1 VVIKQEIEIPVLKL
15 EKKASSD
22 KKEKLNKLNAKLEKL
37 NEKKEKLKKKCS
49 KKQVAVLA
57 VAESIPKM
65 LEEVAE
71 KKPEYF
77 VFAGV
82 EKSMNRV
89 SQEYVDGKLTMQ
101 EFTSAW
107 NNEATILKKKVCW
120 MKAEAMKKQ

>member
-1 VVIKQEIEIPVLKL
+1 MKL

-22 KKEKLNKLNAKLEKL
+22 KKEKLDKLNAKLEKL
-37 NEKKEKLKKKCS
+37 NVKKEKLKKKCS
-49 KKQVAVLA
+49 AKKPVVLA
-57 VAESIPKM
+57 FHEVPKM
-65 LEEVAE
+65 VEEALE